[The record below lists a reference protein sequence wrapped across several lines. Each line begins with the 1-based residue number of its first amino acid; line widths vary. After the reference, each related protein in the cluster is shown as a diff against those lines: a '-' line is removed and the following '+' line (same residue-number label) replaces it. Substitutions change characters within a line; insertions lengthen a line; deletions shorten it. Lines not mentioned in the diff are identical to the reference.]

1 MSRFKNPLSL
11 AIFLVLLQITVHAQS
26 SWKMQPVGIQT
37 RWAREVSPDKTLT
50 EYPRPQMVRAKWQ
63 NLNGLW
69 QYAITPKDA
78 APPAHYDG
86 AILVPY
92 PVESA
97 LSGVKK
103 AVLPHQNLWY
113 KRTIDRPA
121 LKNGE
126 RALLNFGAVDWQA
139 TVYLNNKQVG
149 EHTGGYQNFSI
160 DITDALA
167 AGNNELLIKVYD
179 PTDQGP
185 NPHGKQ
191 VLNPADIYY
200 TPCTGIWQTV
210 WMEVVPAAAITDIKL
225 TPDIDQQL
233 LNITVKAPSD
243 CEVLLTA
250 SAEGKT
256 VSTAKGAPGT
266 NIQLPVK
273 QARLWSPNAPFLY
286 DLKVQ
291 LVKDGKTTDEVK
303 SYFGMRKVEVKKDAA
318 GFERIFLNNQ
328 YTYNLG
334 TLDQGF
340 WPDGIYTAPTD
351 EALAFDIRAIK
362 AMGFN
367 TIRKHI
373 KVEPDRWYYHCDKL
387 GMLVWQDFVNPPHQ
401 MPDGAKEEFEK
412 EVAATMEQLHNHPCI
427 TTWVLFNEKWG
438 AFDQQRLTEWV
449 KQKDPSRLINGHS
462 GEILYV
468 NEKLRS
474 PSPNAWVSADMADV
488 HSYPDPMNAPALPG
502 KARIL
507 GEFGG
512 IGVFIPDHQWNPMNA
527 WGYIQVTPSA
537 LKGKYTIMNQH
548 LKLLEKEG
556 LSGSIYTQ
564 PFDVEGEQNGLITYD
579 REVIKIPFEELRKIH
594 SQLLPTAGNIP
605 VVTAKTADIT
615 DPGILYSRL
624 LQEYVDGK
632 KDPVF
637 LRKLAMAAQQSGDK
651 PGVRRATADYIAGL
665 RSPYSAEDLSYV
677 LQVTGST
684 KDAGFALI
692 RQNATE
698 INRTLGK
705 RQADVKMM
713 NLIYQDEIHP
723 YVSGPNS
730 SPDWDML
737 ATKLSSYGAPGE
749 EILLRAK
756 TIHFLNRQDWENF
769 AKAANEYVGKYG
781 QNLSPDELNQ
791 YAWTAF
797 EQVENPS
804 LLEPALAWSQLSLKA
819 GEQPAYLD
827 TYANLLY
834 KLGKTED
841 AIRQQEKA
849 VSMAP
854 DAALKENLE
863 KMKRGERTWNNND

>member
-1 MSRFKNPLSL
+1 
-11 AIFLVLLQITVHAQS
+11 
-26 SWKMQPVGIQT
+26 MQATTIQT
-37 RWAREVSPDKTLT
+37 RWAKDVHPDHTLT
-50 EYPRPQMVRAKWQ
+50 EYPRPQMQRSDWQ

-78 APPAHYDG
+78 AAPADYEG
-86 AILVPY
+86 TILVPY
-92 PVESA
+92 PIESA

-103 AVLPHQNLWY
+103 PVLPHQNLWY
-113 KRTIDRPA
+113 KRNIGKPD
-121 LKNGE
+121 LKTGE
-126 RALLNFGAVDWQA
+126 RVLLNFGAVDWQ
-139 TVYLNNKQVG
+139 TTIYINKKAVG
-149 EHTGGYQNFSI
+149 EHTGGYQSFSI
-160 DITDALA
+160 DITDALQ
-167 AGNNELLIKVYD
+167 AGNNELTVKVYD

-210 WMEVVPAAAITDIKL
+210 WTEVVPAAAISDIVL
-225 TPDIDQQL
+225 TPDIDQQVL
-233 LNITVKAPSD
+233 HVTVKAPPD
-243 CEVLLTA
+243 CAIQLTA
-250 SAEGKT
+250 SANGKT
-256 VSTAKGAPGT
+256 ISSTKGAPGSD
-266 NIQLPVK
+266 IRLPIK
-273 QARLWSPNAPFLY
+273 QAKLWSPGDPFLY

-291 LVKDGKTTDEVK
+291 LIKDGKTADEVK
-303 SYFGMRKVEVKKDAA
+303 SYFGMRKVEIRKDAA
-318 GFERIFLNNQ
+318 GFDRIFLNNQ

-351 EALAFDIRAIK
+351 EALAFDIKAIK

-373 KVEPDRWYYHCDKL
+373 KVEPARWYYHCDKL
-387 GMLVWQDFVNPPHQ
+387 GMMVWQDFVNPPHH
-401 MPDGAKEEFEK
+401 MPEGAKEEFEK
-412 EVAATMEQLHNHPCI
+412 ESAMIMDQLHNHPCI

-449 KQKDPSRLINGHS
+449 KKKDPSRLINGHS

-474 PSPNAWVSADMADV
+474 PSPNAWVSADMTDI

-527 WGYIQVTPSA
+527 WGYIQVTPSS

-548 LKLLEKEG
+548 LKLLEREG

-564 PFDVEGEQNGLITYD
+564 PFDVEGEQNGLMTYD

-594 SQLLPTAGNIP
+594 SLLPANAGAIP
-605 VVTAKTADIT
+605 AVTAQAADIT
-615 DPGILYSRL
+615 DPGIQYSQL
-624 LQEYVDGK
+624 LQQYIDGK
-632 KDPVF
+632 NDPAF
-637 LRKLAMAAQQSGDK
+637 LRKLAMTAQQAGDK
-651 PGVRRATADYIAGL
+651 PGARRAAADYIASL
-665 RSPYSAEDLSYV
+665 KKPYSAEDLNYL
-677 LQVTGST
+677 LQVTTST
-684 KDAGFALI
+684 RDAGFPI
-692 RQNATE
+692 IQQNAAE
-698 INRTLGK
+698 INQVLGK
-705 RQADVKMM
+705 RKAEVKMM

-723 YVSGPNS
+723 AVSDQKVQ
-730 SPDWDML
+730 PDWGML
-737 ATKLSSYGAPGE
+737 VTKVSRYGATGE

-756 TIHFLNRQDWENF
+756 TIHYLNEQDWDNF
-769 AKAANEYVGKYG
+769 AQAAAGYISKYG
-781 QNLSPDELNQ
+781 ENLSPDELNQ

-797 EQVENPS
+797 EQVNNPS
-804 LLEPALAWSQLSLKA
+804 LLEPALNWSRLSLKA
-819 GEQPAYLD
+819 GDQPAYLD

-834 KLGKTED
+834 KLGKKEE
-841 AIRQQEKA
+841 AIKQQEKA
-849 VSMAP
+849 VSMLA
-854 DAALKENLE
+854 DASLKENLE
-863 KMKRGERTWNNND
+863 KMKRGERTWK